1 MTGFELRNS
10 LLKQGFWPI
19 VSQAGRTVLFVRIGL
34 TEQQVNHKALLP
46 YEKQLSVE
54 GHRIAFAI

>member
-19 VSQAGRTVLFVRIGL
+19 VSQAGRTVLIVRIGL
-34 TEQQVNHKALLP
+34 TEQQVNHKALVP
-46 YEKQLSVE
+46 NKKQLSVE
-54 GHRIAFAI
+54 GDRSAVAI